1 MKINMELLTS
11 MITTSRNQDRS
22 ASGFEQLVN
31 ASKNNKDG
39 DAYYLQHQTDLQQS
53 ALTFCPNATQITP
66 KANTEIPTD
75 EELNNKDTYPLL
87 MNIPPIQQA
96 QEMQANNELWLA
108 HTARLDNELKELG
121 ITVKK
126 ASLASIALTE
136 GRKNDEPTNPE
147 DKIKALPQKTVLNDS
162 VIKNHQLYISNNA
175 AELTLNTSQLSKEET
190 RALEKLVKQWLGNKG
205 LILKT
210 LIINGV
216 EQ

>member
-1 MKINMELLTS
+1 MKINMELITS
-11 MITTSRNQDRS
+11 MITTSRNQTQGTS
-22 ASGFEQLVN
+22 SFEQLVN

-53 ALTFCPNATQITP
+53 ALTFCANAKQINA
-66 KANTEIPTD
+66 KANTEVPVS
-75 EELNNKDTYPLL
+75 EEVINKDTNPLL
-87 MNIPPIQQA
+87 PNSSSIKQA
-96 QEMQANNELWLA
+96 QEMQTNNELWLA

-121 ITVKK
+121 IAAKK
-126 ASLASIALTE
+126 PVLRGIALTE
-136 GRKNDEPTNPE
+136 GKKNDEPTNLA
-147 DKIKALPQKTVLNDS
+147 DKIKALPQKAVLNDS